1 MRSGVTHYPM
11 SCHGCFVGCG
21 EMTPSRL
28 QPMTR
33 QTLHISRLWRD
44 MILARLRPYRWAA
57 PATKIIRMA
66 LWRRRPGSIQVAPH
80 VQAGGVGATWAP
92 CARMAGKWLET
103 EHIRP
108 IGGRHSSVIFSSVV
122 ICTGGHASCR
132 PLMSCRYHAGA
143 PAIWCV
149 RCAAADWWPRSA
161 AVRCGVGCTRMRFVL
176 GTTAVGSFREIPTSP
191 RKPVACWICMP
202 ASGRANR

>member
-57 PATKIIRMA
+57 PATKIIRRERSA
-66 LWRRRPGSIQVAPH
+66 RRPGCIQ
-80 VQAGGVGATWAP
+80 
-92 CARMAGKWLET
+92 MAQGLLDFQDNWEPTGRLLE
-103 EHIRP
+103 
-108 IGGRHSSVIFSSVV
+108 
-122 ICTGGHASCR
+122 
-132 PLMSCRYHAGA
+132 
-143 PAIWCV
+143 
-149 RCAAADWWPRSA
+149 WPK
-161 AVRCGVGCTRMRFVL
+161 TREELKILLEFV
-176 GTTAVGSFREIPTSP
+176 EQI
-191 RKPVACWICMP
+191 
-202 ASGRANR
+202 